1 MSTAMRAASNAA
13 FDPETPPTERRTL
26 RGRRVLVDERRAIAG
41 YRMASSRSHSNPVPT
56 PTDSDQ
62 PRKPTFVRFSCR
74 FLDNDVLAQW
84 NPDTVVL
91 EISDLAESVAEL
103 GDAAFGRCKA
113 ARALGFK
120 LAFDGRLLKGE
131 YAAYV
136 PLASYVILEMG
147 VLELD
152 RAAAMARVVRTK
164 TQAVAVATQVRTP
177 AEYTGLAS
185 AGVTMFEG
193 LWFTQPPTHPDPKV
207 QLSYGSLI
215 KMLNMVA
222 REAEVTEIEDLLKHE
237 PGLSFKLLQFINSAG
252 FGAKIEVTSF
262 RHAVMVVGMKSLFR
276 WTALLIGGTAP
287 GSVAPAAGTLAIVRG
302 RMMELLAAK
311 SLQPAEVDL
320 AFITGM
326 FSMLDT
332 LLCVPM
338 AQALAMVELPA
349 SVADAILRGDGPF
362 ARYLAM
368 ARICE
373 SADEGALEILSI
385 RHGIPVDR
393 IIATHT

>member
-1 MSTAMRAASNAA
+1 M
-13 FDPETPPTERRTL
+13 
-26 RGRRVLVDERRAIAG
+26 VDERRALAG
-41 YRMASSRSHSNPVPT
+41 YRMATCRSQTNPQAAPRELEEL
-56 PTDSDQ
+56 
-62 PRKPTFVRFSCR
+62 RKPTFVRFSCR
-74 FLDNDVLAQW
+74 DLTIDKLAQW
-84 NPDTVVL
+84 NPANIVL
-91 EISDLAESVAEL
+91 EIHDLAESVAEL
-103 GDAAFGRCKA
+103 SDAAFSRCKT
-113 ARALGFK
+113 ARDLGFK

-152 RAAAMARVVRTK
+152 RAAAMAQVVRSR

-177 AEYTGLAS
+177 AEFAGLAK
-185 AGVTMFEG
+185 AGVTLFEG
-193 LWFTQPPTHPDPKV
+193 LWFTQPPTQPDPKV
-207 QLSYGSLI
+207 QLSYASLI

-222 REAEVTEIEDLLKHE
+222 REAEVSEIEELLKHE
-237 PGLSFKLLQFINSAG
+237 PGLSFKLLQFINSVG
-252 FGAKIEVTSF
+252 FGARVEVTSF
-262 RHAVMVVGMKSLFR
+262 RHAVMTVGMKNLFR

-311 SLQPAEVDL
+311 AMQPAEADL

-332 LLCVPM
+332 LLGVPM
-338 AQALAMVELPA
+338 SQALAMLDLPPA
-349 SVADAILRGDGPF
+349 VSDAILRGDGPF

-373 SADEGALEILSI
+373 SADEGALEILSV
-385 RHGIPVDR
+385 RHGIGVDR
-393 IIATHT
+393 IIATHTEALTWSEQFAS

>member
-1 MSTAMRAASNAA
+1 
-13 FDPETPPTERRTL
+13 
-26 RGRRVLVDERRAIAG
+26 
-41 YRMASSRSHSNPVPT
+41 
-56 PTDSDQ
+56 
-62 PRKPTFVRFSCR
+62 
-74 FLDNDVLAQW
+74 
-84 NPDTVVL
+84 
-91 EISDLAESVAEL
+91 
-103 GDAAFGRCKA
+103 
-113 ARALGFK
+113 
-120 LAFDGRLLKGE
+120 
-131 YAAYV
+131 
-136 PLASYVILEMG
+136 
-147 VLELD
+147 
-152 RAAAMARVVRTK
+152 
-164 TQAVAVATQVRTP
+164 
-177 AEYTGLAS
+177 
-185 AGVTMFEG
+185 
-193 LWFTQPPTHPDPKV
+193 
-207 QLSYGSLI
+207 
-215 KMLNMVA
+215 
-222 REAEVTEIEDLLKHE
+222 
-237 PGLSFKLLQFINSAG
+237 
-252 FGAKIEVTSF
+252 
-262 RHAVMVVGMKSLFR
+262 
-276 WTALLIGGTAP
+276 P

-393 IIATHT
+393 IIATHTEALVWSEQFAG